1 MKQITK
7 FIFKYTKQYKGN
19 IILFI
24 FLSIG
29 SWCAD
34 IVIPYI
40 TGNYIDTLVLFKT
53 KKYVYLFTLL
63 VLVVNLI
70 NMILCFFWDLINT
83 KLNSKV
89 SYAISNDLFEYL
101 RFVQISEFEDKDS
114 VYLSN
119 RIVNDSNNITFFY
132 FNNIVSIFTNIGTL
146 VAAFFI
152 LFNIHVPIA
161 LGLLPL
167 IPIYAIMY
175 LIFRKSLL
183 ENNRKYR
190 ETQDEYMSVVSEQ
203 FQNIYHIKIN
213 VLFNEITMRLK
224 WAYNKLFKCLYRFY
238 KLNYIFS
245 NLGNSI
251 LIIANVV
258 LALFG
263 GLAVVNGTLSIGMF
277 SVLNIYFN
285 MIISAL
291 SFFLN
296 FAANLQEAKTSYN
309 RLQELYNIP
318 SEHNGKVLIEKI
330 NTISIE
336 NLSFAYNNNHSFY
349 NHSSLK
355 FEKGNIYCL
364 VGENGVGKSTF
375 MNVMAGLYMG
385 NYEGQIY
392 YNDID
397 IKELDLY
404 HIRKKLISI
413 SAQEPIL
420 LSSTIYEN
428 IVLGVG
434 DVDIQDIEYWCRIL
448 NIDETIKRMPNG
460 IHTKLSEKSANI
472 SGGEKQKFTHIRSFL
487 KKSSVLIFDEPTSA
501 LDQKSTKAMKEI
513 LAEQKKDKIIIII
526 THDQS
531 LNSIAD
537 YVVSFDK
544 NGIMCNKV

>member
-1 MKQITK
+1 
-7 FIFKYTKQYKGN
+7 
-19 IILFI
+19 
-24 FLSIG
+24 
-29 SWCAD
+29 
-34 IVIPYI
+34 
-40 TGNYIDTLVLFKT
+40 
-53 KKYVYLFTLL
+53 
-63 VLVVNLI
+63 
-70 NMILCFFWDLINT
+70 
-83 KLNSKV
+83 
-89 SYAISNDLFEYL
+89 
-101 RFVQISEFEDKDS
+101 
-114 VYLSN
+114 
-119 RIVNDSNNITFFY
+119 
-132 FNNIVSIFTNIGTL
+132 
-146 VAAFFI
+146 
-152 LFNIHVPIA
+152 
-161 LGLLPL
+161 
-167 IPIYAIMY
+167 MY

>member
-1 MKQITK
+1 
-7 FIFKYTKQYKGN
+7 
-19 IILFI
+19 
-24 FLSIG
+24 
-29 SWCAD
+29 
-34 IVIPYI
+34 
-40 TGNYIDTLVLFKT
+40 
-53 KKYVYLFTLL
+53 
-63 VLVVNLI
+63 
-70 NMILCFFWDLINT
+70 
-83 KLNSKV
+83 
-89 SYAISNDLFEYL
+89 
-101 RFVQISEFEDKDS
+101 
-114 VYLSN
+114 
-119 RIVNDSNNITFFY
+119 
-132 FNNIVSIFTNIGTL
+132 
-146 VAAFFI
+146 
-152 LFNIHVPIA
+152 
-161 LGLLPL
+161 
-167 IPIYAIMY
+167 
-175 LIFRKSLL
+175 
-183 ENNRKYR
+183 
-190 ETQDEYMSVVSEQ
+190 
-203 FQNIYHIKIN
+203 
-213 VLFNEITMRLK
+213 MRLK